1 MNRRIFALAVS
12 IIAGLMSCKQSSHFD
27 PEDGLN
33 SISGASISQ
42 CIKTF
47 SSDEFEG
54 RRPFT
59 QGEKKSLA
67 FLEEQ
72 FNVLT
77 LEPGNG
83 DSYLQEV
90 PMVEITPT
98 ADTIMNITG
107 IKNSVEL
114 TGFEDYVLWT
124 ERPDSLVSWK
134 DEELV
139 FAGFGI
145 VAPEYN
151 WDDYKDL
158 DVKGKVVMVLVNDP
172 GFGGGDAK
180 FFKGDTM
187 TYYGRWTYKFEEAAR
202 QGAKGCLVI
211 HNTVSAGYGF
221 WVVQNNWNAPHLYL
235 NSRSNPVTVCE
246 AIGWTSMPAAEKLF
260 NAAGL
265 DFNTLQLQARTP
277 GFKGLALDLTL
288 TTNLH
293 VKSVYNTTYNAVAK
307 ITGAEKPEEYIIYS
321 AHWDHLGIGTSDDA
335 GDSIYNGAIDNAG
348 GVATVLEI
356 AKAFKSMKNKTRRTI
371 VFLFVTAEEQGLWG
385 SAFYAQNPIY
395 PISKTLANINVDFAN
410 VAGKMKDITVI
421 GIGQSTLEDDL
432 KEAAARQGR
441 YLAPDPTPEAGLY
454 FRSDHFNF
462 AKVGIPALFVE
473 GGIDHAEQGKE
484 YGLQQNEDYNNNR
497 YHQPDDE
504 FDADHWDL
512 YGVVEDASLLFQ
524 LGKQLS
530 FAVNWPEWKTGSE
543 FKSIRERGE

>member
-1 MNRRIFALAVS
+1 MNRRIYVVAVS
-12 IIAGLMSCKQSSHFD
+12 VIAGVMSCKQSGHFD
-27 PEDGLN
+27 TEDGLN
-33 SISGASISQ
+33 AISGASISQ
-42 CIKTF
+42 CIETI

-59 QGEKKSLA
+59 NGEKKSLA

-72 FNVLT
+72 FKVLA

-83 DSYLQEV
+83 ESYLQEV

-98 ADTIMNITG
+98 GDSIMTIAG
-107 IKNSVEL
+107 VGNSVQL

-151 WDDYKDL
+151 WNDYEDL
-158 DVKGKVVMVLVNDP
+158 DVKGKVVLVLVNDP
-172 GFGGGDAK
+172 GFGGGDGS

-211 HNTVSAGYGF
+211 HNTVPAGYGF

-235 NSRSNPVTVCE
+235 DSRGKNKLYCE
-246 AIGWTSMPAAEKLF
+246 GIGWTSMPAAERIF
-260 NAAGL
+260 EAAGL
-265 DFNTLQLQARTP
+265 DINTLQAQARVP
-277 GFKGLALDLTL
+277 GFKGVALELKL

-293 VKSVYNTTYNAVAK
+293 VKSVYDKTYNAVAK
-307 ITGAEKPEEYIIYS
+307 ITGAVKPDEYIIYS
-321 AHWDHLGIGTSDDA
+321 AHWDHLGIGTPDAA
-335 GDSIYNGAIDNAG
+335 GDSIYNGAIDNAA

-356 AKAFKSMKNKTRRTI
+356 AKAFKNMKNRTNRTI

-441 YLAPDPTPEAGLY
+441 YLAPDPTPVAGLY

-473 GGIDHAEQGKE
+473 GGIDHAEKGKE
-484 YGLQQNEDYNNNR
+484 YGLQQSEDYTTNR
-497 YHQPDDE
+497 YHQPGDE
-504 FDADHWDL
+504 FDAENWDFD
-512 YGVVEDASLLFQ
+512 GVVDDASLLFQ
-524 LGKQLS
+524 LGKRLS
-530 FAVNWPEWKTGSE
+530 FADSWPQWKTGSE
-543 FKSIRERGE
+543 FKSIRDKSE